1 MKLYGGI
8 DLHSNNSVFSIN
20 GLSHRNSARL
30 LTFQRRR
37 QQMAKHKQTAKA
49 PALSQKQVDLAR
61 STINHSALG
70 ALVTS
75 KIFYMRVVKAK
86 KGKGSF
92 NRKAKHS
99 GKECYQI
106 AA

>member
-1 MKLYGGI
+1 MSKRKKGI
-8 DLHSNNSVFSIN
+8 
-20 GLSHRNSARL
+20 
-30 LTFQRRR
+30 
-37 QQMAKHKQTAKA
+37 KA
-49 PALSQKQVDLAR
+49 VTLPETGMLQKQSDLGR
-61 STINHSALG
+61 GQIKHSALG

-75 KIFYMRVVKAK
+75 KVFKMRVVSPK

>member
-1 MKLYGGI
+1 
-8 DLHSNNSVFSIN
+8 
-20 GLSHRNSARL
+20 
-30 LTFQRRR
+30 
-37 QQMAKHKQTAKA
+37 MAKQKKTAKA
-49 PALSQKQVDLAR
+49 QALSHEQKQVDLAR
-61 STINHSALG
+61 GKINHSALG

-75 KIFYMRVVKAK
+75 KIFCMQVVKAK

-92 NRKAKHS
+92 KRKAKHS

>member
-1 MKLYGGI
+1 
-8 DLHSNNSVFSIN
+8 
-20 GLSHRNSARL
+20 
-30 LTFQRRR
+30 
-37 QQMAKHKQTAKA
+37 MAKHKKRLKA
-49 PALSQKQVDLAR
+49 LTLKTEPKIDQQQKQADLAR
-61 STINHSALG
+61 GTINHSALG

-75 KIFYMRVVKAK
+75 KIFCMRVVKAK

>member
-1 MKLYGGI
+1 
-8 DLHSNNSVFSIN
+8 
-20 GLSHRNSARL
+20 
-30 LTFQRRR
+30 
-37 QQMAKHKQTAKA
+37 MAAKTQKQT
-49 PALSQKQVDLAR
+49 DIAR
-61 STINHSALG
+61 GTINHSALG

-75 KIFYMRVVKAK
+75 KVFKLRVEKAK

-92 NRKAKHS
+92 KRKAKHS

>member
-1 MKLYGGI
+1 MMKQKKKGKAISPPLE
-8 DLHSNNSVFSIN
+8 
-20 GLSHRNSARL
+20 
-30 LTFQRRR
+30 
-37 QQMAKHKQTAKA
+37 KKQT
-49 PALSQKQVDLAR
+49 DLAR
-61 STINHSALG
+61 GTINHSALG

-75 KIFYMRVVKAK
+75 KIFSMRVVKAK

>member
-1 MKLYGGI
+1 MNKNKAG
-8 DLHSNNSVFSIN
+8 
-20 GLSHRNSARL
+20 
-30 LTFQRRR
+30 
-37 QQMAKHKQTAKA
+37 KQTLPQLTVTSKT
-49 PALSQKQVDLAR
+49 QKQTDIAR
-61 STINHSALG
+61 GTINHSALG

-75 KIFYMRVVKAK
+75 KVFSMRVEKAK

-92 NRKAKHS
+92 KRKAKHA

>member
-1 MKLYGGI
+1 
-8 DLHSNNSVFSIN
+8 
-20 GLSHRNSARL
+20 
-30 LTFQRRR
+30 
-37 QQMAKHKQTAKA
+37 MAKQKKRVKALAQQPEQT
-49 PALSQKQVDLAR
+49 QKQVDLGR
-61 STINHSALG
+61 GTINHSALG

-75 KIFYMRVVKAK
+75 KVFSMRVEKAK

>member
-1 MKLYGGI
+1 
-8 DLHSNNSVFSIN
+8 
-20 GLSHRNSARL
+20 
-30 LTFQRRR
+30 
-37 QQMAKHKQTAKA
+37 MAKQKKMAKVQ
-49 PALSQKQVDLAR
+49 ALSPNQQQKQVDIAR
-61 STINHSALG
+61 GTINHSALG

-75 KIFYMRVVKAK
+75 KLFCMRVVKAK

-99 GKECYQI
+99 GKESYQI

>member
-1 MKLYGGI
+1 
-8 DLHSNNSVFSIN
+8 
-20 GLSHRNSARL
+20 
-30 LTFQRRR
+30 
-37 QQMAKHKQTAKA
+37 MAKHNKLVKA
-49 PALSQKQVDLAR
+49 PALSPKQKQVELAR
-61 STINHSALG
+61 GTINHSALG

-75 KIFYMRVVKAK
+75 KVFCMRVVQAK

>member
-1 MKLYGGI
+1 MVKK
-8 DLHSNNSVFSIN
+8 N
-20 GLSHRNSARL
+20 
-30 LTFQRRR
+30 
-37 QQMAKHKQTAKA
+37 KTAKVTE
-49 PALSQKQVDLAR
+49 LSSVQKQVDLAR
-61 STINHSALG
+61 GTINHSAIG

-75 KIFYMRVVKAK
+75 KIFCMRVVKAK

>member
-1 MKLYGGI
+1 
-8 DLHSNNSVFSIN
+8 
-20 GLSHRNSARL
+20 
-30 LTFQRRR
+30 
-37 QQMAKHKQTAKA
+37 MAKQKKRLKA
-49 PALSQKQVDLAR
+49 SNENAPQVQKKSDLAR
-61 STINHSALG
+61 GTINHSALG

-75 KIFYMRVVKAK
+75 KIFCMRVVKAK

-92 NRKAKHS
+92 DRKAKHS

>member
-1 MKLYGGI
+1 MAKRNKKTQALT
-8 DLHSNNSVFSIN
+8 
-20 GLSHRNSARL
+20 LSH
-30 LTFQRRR
+30 
-37 QQMAKHKQTAKA
+37 QQGPQLQKQT
-49 PALSQKQVDLAR
+49 DLAR
-61 STINHSALG
+61 GTINHSAMA

-75 KIFYMRVVKAK
+75 KIFSMRVEKAK

-92 NRKAKHS
+92 KRKAKHS

>member
-1 MKLYGGI
+1 MPQKNKAKPKQAAHKTVMQTEI
-8 DLHSNNSVFSIN
+8 
-20 GLSHRNSARL
+20 ARG
-30 LTFQRRR
+30 
-37 QQMAKHKQTAKA
+37 
-49 PALSQKQVDLAR
+49 
-61 STINHSALG
+61 TINHSAIA

-75 KIFYMRVVKAK
+75 KVFAMRVVKAK

-92 NRKAKHS
+92 TRKEKHS

>member
-1 MKLYGGI
+1 
-8 DLHSNNSVFSIN
+8 
-20 GLSHRNSARL
+20 
-30 LTFQRRR
+30 
-37 QQMAKHKQTAKA
+37 MAKKKKMAKA
-49 PALSQKQVDLAR
+49 QTLSPNQPQKQAELGR
-61 STINHSALG
+61 GTINHCALA

-75 KIFYMRVVKAK
+75 KVFSMRVVKAK

>member
-1 MKLYGGI
+1 
-8 DLHSNNSVFSIN
+8 
-20 GLSHRNSARL
+20 
-30 LTFQRRR
+30 
-37 QQMAKHKQTAKA
+37 MAKHKKQAKA
-49 PALSQKQVDLAR
+49 PAQSQPLQKQTELAR
-61 STINHSALG
+61 GTINHSALG

-75 KIFYMRVVKAK
+75 KIFSMRVVKAK

>member
-1 MKLYGGI
+1 
-8 DLHSNNSVFSIN
+8 
-20 GLSHRNSARL
+20 
-30 LTFQRRR
+30 
-37 QQMAKHKQTAKA
+37 MAKQKKTAKA
-49 PALSQKQVDLAR
+49 PELSAVQKQADLAR
-61 STINHSALG
+61 GTINHSALG

-75 KIFYMRVVKAK
+75 KIFCMRVVKNK

-92 NRKAKHS
+92 NRKVKHS

>member
-1 MKLYGGI
+1 MSKRKKREK
-8 DLHSNNSVFSIN
+8 VT
-20 GLSHRNSARL
+20 RL
-30 LTFQRRR
+30 ES
-37 QQMAKHKQTAKA
+37 QQT
-49 PALSQKQVDLAR
+49 QKTVELGR
-61 STINHSALG
+61 GTINHNAMA

-75 KIFYMRVVKAK
+75 KVFSMRVVQAK

-92 NRKAKHS
+92 NRKAKHA

>member
-1 MKLYGGI
+1 M
-8 DLHSNNSVFSIN
+8 S
-20 GLSHRNSARL
+20 
-30 LTFQRRR
+30 
-37 QQMAKHKQTAKA
+37 KHKKAATTVEKQT
-49 PALSQKQVDLAR
+49 DIAR
-61 STINHSALG
+61 GTINHSAMA

-75 KIFYMRVVKAK
+75 KVFSMRVVKAK

>member
-1 MKLYGGI
+1 
-8 DLHSNNSVFSIN
+8 
-20 GLSHRNSARL
+20 
-30 LTFQRRR
+30 
-37 QQMAKHKQTAKA
+37 MAKHKKVAKA
-49 PALSQKQVDLAR
+49 PELSPKQLPLQKQADLGR
-61 STINHSALG
+61 GSINHCALA

-75 KIFYMRVVKAK
+75 KVFCMRVVKAQ

>member
-1 MKLYGGI
+1 
-8 DLHSNNSVFSIN
+8 
-20 GLSHRNSARL
+20 
-30 LTFQRRR
+30 
-37 QQMAKHKQTAKA
+37 MAKRKISNGNKA
-49 PALSQKQVDLAR
+49 QQLPTSELKPSELKTSTSKATDLGR
-61 STINHSALG
+61 GTINHSALG

-75 KIFYMRVVKAK
+75 KVFRMRVEKAK

-92 NRKAKHS
+92 TRKAKHS

>member
-1 MKLYGGI
+1 MARNKKT
-8 DLHSNNSVFSIN
+8 VQMPEQ
-20 GLSHRNSARL
+20 HRAP
-30 LTFQRRR
+30 
-37 QQMAKHKQTAKA
+37 KQTEI
-49 PALSQKQVDLAR
+49 AR
-61 STINHSALG
+61 GTINHSAMA

-75 KIFYMRVVKAK
+75 KVFAMRVVKAK

-92 NRKAKHS
+92 ARKAKHS

>member
-1 MKLYGGI
+1 MSKNRKTK
-8 DLHSNNSVFSIN
+8 SNK
-20 GLSHRNSARL
+20 
-30 LTFQRRR
+30 
-37 QQMAKHKQTAKA
+37 AKRVIQANELEQTAIQKQTELGRGQIK
-49 PALSQKQVDLAR
+49 
-61 STINHSALG
+61 HSAMG

-75 KIFYMRVVKAK
+75 KVFKMRVVQAK

>member
-1 MKLYGGI
+1 MSKI
-8 DLHSNNSVFSIN
+8 KKHHKTKVASPSVQ
-20 GLSHRNSARL
+20 
-30 LTFQRRR
+30 TETQ
-37 QQMAKHKQTAKA
+37 KQTE
-49 PALSQKQVDLAR
+49 LGRGQ
-61 STINHSALG
+61 INHSAMG

-75 KIFYMRVVKAK
+75 KLFKMRVVKAK

>member
-1 MKLYGGI
+1 
-8 DLHSNNSVFSIN
+8 
-20 GLSHRNSARL
+20 
-30 LTFQRRR
+30 
-37 QQMAKHKQTAKA
+37 MAKHKKAAKVA
-49 PALSQKQVDLAR
+49 TLNSKQQQKQTDLAR
-61 STINHSALG
+61 GTINHSALG

-75 KIFYMRVVKAK
+75 KIFCMRVEKAK

-92 NRKAKHS
+92 NRKAKHA